1 METNEDDD
9 DESFE
14 EEFEEELEED
24 MDEQLNN
31 ESKKSQNADEHNK
44 LKDSV
49 EIGETDLKE
58 KDSAEPPIEEHEM
71 LSRKTSYSD
80 FYVID
85 KEEEHRLKQI
95 AFERYLADQQLEK
108 KFIVYDQ
115 QPRETKQGPISQ

>member
-24 MDEQLNN
+24 MDEELNN
-31 ESKKSQNADEHNK
+31 ENKNSQNADEHNK

-58 KDSAEPPIEEHEM
+58 GDSNEPPIEEHEM

-95 AFERYLADQQLEK
+95 AFERYLAEK
-108 KFIVYDQ
+108 
-115 QPRETKQGPISQ
+115 